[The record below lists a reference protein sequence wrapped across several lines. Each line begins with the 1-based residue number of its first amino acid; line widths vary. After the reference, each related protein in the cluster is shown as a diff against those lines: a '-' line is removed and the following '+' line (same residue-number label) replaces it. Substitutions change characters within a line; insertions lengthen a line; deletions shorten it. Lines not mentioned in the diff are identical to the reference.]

1 MRNNKRG
8 KPGFIT
14 RLAVLCNGML
24 FKSPAPLN
32 TLLHGCDPKQ
42 KPPSLYPWCYSP
54 NGPVSWQAGEQ
65 KTPLQL
71 IFPTGSMM
79 MSLDVVCSRA
89 ADKDGGGRESRECV
103 QYPWFWNATTVSL
116 YVWHMLQC
124 IRISSDITRLG
135 PVLWACSISPIKWA
149 FLTAVP
155 LENSPE
161 HRKHVSLTSDIH
173 AIWLIK
179 QPQR

>member
-8 KPGFIT
+8 KPGFII

-54 NGPVSWQAGEQ
+54 NGLFSWQAGEQ

-89 ADKDGGGRESRECV
+89 ADKDGGRAGSVYSILGFGMQPLCRSM
-103 QYPWFWNATTVSL
+103 FDT
-116 YVWHMLQC
+116 MLQC

-161 HRKHVSLTSDIH
+161 HRKHVSLTSDTH

>member
-8 KPGFIT
+8 KPGFII

-54 NGPVSWQAGEQ
+54 NGLFSWQAGEQ

-89 ADKDGGGRESRECV
+89 ADKDGGRAGSVYSILGFGMQPLCRSMFDTCCSALESAQTSLDWALCSEPAASV
-103 QYPWFWNATTVSL
+103 QSNELFWPP
-116 YVWHMLQC
+116 C
-124 IRISSDITRLG
+124 
-135 PVLWACSISPIKWA
+135 LWRTALSIGNMS
-149 FLTAVP
+149 V
-155 LENSPE
+155 
-161 HRKHVSLTSDIH
+161 
-173 AIWLIK
+173 
-179 QPQR
+179 